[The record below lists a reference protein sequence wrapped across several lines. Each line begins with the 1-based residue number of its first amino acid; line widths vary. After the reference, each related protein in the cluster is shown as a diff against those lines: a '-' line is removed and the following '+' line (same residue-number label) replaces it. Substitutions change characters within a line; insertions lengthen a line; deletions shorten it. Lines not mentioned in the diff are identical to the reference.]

1 MVGSTKFERD
11 KPGLR
16 RVWKQGEEM
25 NTKRI
30 FNVLLG
36 LVIFSIL
43 FSSCVRKLSPS
54 HLTGIKNSSYD
65 SAAAEYIY
73 IEAVKQKL
81 LGNAGD
87 AIKLFEQCIKSD
99 PGNDAA
105 FFQISQILIG
115 TGDIKNGKKYGL
127 KAYSLNP
134 DNFWYT
140 VMLAGTYYQ
149 ERNLDSAI
157 IFYEK
162 AVKGFPEKE
171 DLQMNLGN
179 LYAENNKYDK
189 ALQIFENLDKKYGIN
204 ETSTPSAVKVL
215 MSQGKY
221 QEAEER
227 VKQLIEKFPDV
238 ILYTGLLA
246 EIYNNNKENGKALEV
261 YKILMDQNPDNPQT
275 QMSLCN
281 FLIDQKD
288 YDKLIVLLNKVILNN
303 DITREDKV
311 GLFSKMIETP
321 ELVEA
326 KENELLVACM
336 ILEAVYKDDDIVL
349 LLRPEFL
356 TVGKKLKEAATRL
369 EEIIVSRPDNYFA
382 WEKLLFV
389 YLEEKDYKNLQ
400 EKGELCATK
409 FNRSFPAK
417 ILYANAAMEN
427 TQYEIATEE
436 LRKAGILA
444 GNDKDMLLQV
454 FSLQADLYYRM
465 KEFERSFKAF
475 DDALKVNPDDVTIL
489 NNYAY
494 YLAEQNTRLKEAESM
509 ARRVIE
515 TEKKNTTFLDTYG
528 WVLYKRGKLK
538 EAAKVMENVIA
549 TGEEANAEWYE
560 HYGFILKK
568 NKDCKDAV
576 INWKIAVK
584 IDSSKTNL
592 IKEIENCQGS
602 H

>member
-1 MVGSTKFERD
+1 MKNIYNIL
-11 KPGLR
+11 LR
-16 RVWKQGEEM
+16 LA
-25 NTKRI
+25 
-30 FNVLLG
+30 VLSL
-36 LVIFSIL
+36 I
-43 FSSCVRKLSPS
+43 FSSCTKKLNPS
-54 HLTGIKNSSYD
+54 HLLGTKDNSYD
-65 SAAAEYIY
+65 SAATEYIY

-105 FFQISQILIG
+105 FFQISQVLIG
-115 TGDIKNGKKYGL
+115 TGDIKNGEKYGL
-127 KAYSLNP
+127 KAYNLKP

-140 VMLAGTYYQ
+140 IMLAGTYYQ
-149 ERNLDSAI
+149 EKNLDSAI

-179 LYAENNKYDK
+179 LYAENKKYDK
-189 ALQIFENLDKKYGIN
+189 ALQVFENLDKKYGVN
-204 ETSTPSAVKVL
+204 ETSTPSGVRVL
-215 MSQGKY
+215 MSQGKF
-221 QEAEER
+221 QEAEDK
-227 VKQLIEKFPDV
+227 VKELIEKYPGV
-238 ILYTGLLA
+238 VLYTGLLA
-246 EIYNNNKENGKALEV
+246 EIYNNNKENGKAFEV
-261 YKILMDQNPDNPQT
+261 YKNLIEQNPDNPQT
-275 QMSLCN
+275 QMSFCN
-281 FLIDQKD
+281 FLIDQKE
-288 YDKLIVLLNKVILNN
+288 YDQLIVLLNKIILNN
-303 DITREDKV
+303 DINREDKI

-321 ELVEA
+321 ELIAA
-326 KENELLVACM
+326 KENELMMACM
-336 ILEAVYKDDDIVL
+336 IMEAVYKDDDIVL

-356 TVGKKLKEAATRL
+356 TAVKKLKEAAARL
-369 EEIIVSRPDNYFA
+369 EEIIISRPDNYYA

-389 YLEEKDYKNLQ
+389 YLEEKDYTKLQ
-400 EKGELCATK
+400 EKSELCATK

-427 TQYEIATEE
+427 KQYEIATEE

-454 FSLQADLYYRM
+454 FSLQADVYYRM
-465 KEFERSFKAF
+465 KEYEKSFKAF
-475 DDALKVNPDDVTIL
+475 DDALKENPDDVTIL

-494 YLAEQNTRLKEAESM
+494 YLAEQNTRLKDAETM
-509 ARRVIE
+509 ARKVIE
-515 TEKKNTTFLDTYG
+515 TEKENTTFLDTYG

-538 EAAKVMENVIA
+538 EAAKVMENVIGI
-549 TGEEANAEWYE
+549 GEEANAEWYE
-560 HYGFILKK
+560 HYGYILKK
-568 NKDCKDAV
+568 NKDCSDAV
-576 INWKIAVK
+576 INWKIALK

>member
-1 MVGSTKFERD
+1 M
-11 KPGLR
+11 
-16 RVWKQGEEM
+16 
-25 NTKRI
+25 KRI
-30 FNVLLG
+30 YCILFG
-36 LVIFSIL
+36 LIILSFL
-43 FSSCVRKLSPS
+43 FSSCARKINPS
-54 HLTGIKNSSYD
+54 QLTGTRDNSYD
-65 SAAAEYIY
+65 SAATEYIY
-73 IEAVKQKL
+73 VEAVKQKL

-87 AIKLFEQCIKSD
+87 AIKIFEQCIKSD

-105 FFQISQILIG
+105 YFQISQILIG

-127 KAYSLNP
+127 RAYNLNP

-140 VMLAGTYYQ
+140 IMLAGTYYQ
-149 ERNLDSAI
+149 EKNLDSAI

-179 LYAENNKYDK
+179 LYAENKKYDK
-189 ALQIFENLDKKYGIN
+189 ALQIFGNLDKKFGTN
-204 ETSTPSAVKVL
+204 ETSTPSGIKIL

-221 QEAEER
+221 QEAEEK

-261 YKILMDQNPDNPQT
+261 YKNLMDKNPDNPQT

-288 YDKLIVLLNKVILNN
+288 YDQVIVLLNKIILNN
-303 DITREDKV
+303 DINREDKV
-311 GLFSKMIETP
+311 GLFSKISETP
-321 ELVEA
+321 DLVKA
-326 KENELLVACM
+326 KENELQVACM
-336 ILEAVYKDDDIVL
+336 ILEAVYKNDDIVL
-349 LLRPEFL
+349 LIRPELL
-356 TVGKKLKEAATRL
+356 TAGKKMKEAAARL
-369 EEIIVSRPDNYFA
+369 EEIIVSNPDNYYA

-389 YLEEKDYKNLQ
+389 YLEQKDYIKLQ

-427 TQYEIATEE
+427 KQYEIATEE
-436 LRKAGILA
+436 LRKAEILA

-465 KEFERSFKAF
+465 KDYDKSFKAF
-475 DDALKVNPDDVTIL
+475 DDALKENPKDVTIL

-494 YLAEQNTRLKEAESM
+494 YLAEQNTRLKDAEIM
-509 ARRVIE
+509 IRKVIE

-538 EAAKVMENVIA
+538 EAAKVMENVIG

-560 HYGFILKK
+560 HYGYILKK
-568 NKDCKDAV
+568 NKDCADAV
-576 INWKIAVK
+576 IKWEIALK
-584 IDSSKTNL
+584 IDPSKITL